1 MPSILPFLPVLRAL
15 LVVIASGALSGCA
28 GIGFYLQAIGGQ
40 LELYGARRPVGN
52 VLDAPG
58 TDPETRRLLQLA
70 TEVRSFAVE
79 TLALPD
85 NGSYTRY
92 ADLKRPY
99 VVWNV
104 FAAPALSLEPVQSCF
119 LVVGCLSY
127 RGYFDEAAAQ
137 RYAARLR
144 AEGHD
149 VFIGGV
155 AAYSTLGWFADPLLN
170 TMLRW
175 GDARLT
181 KTLIHELAHQA
192 VYVNDDSAFNEAFAS
207 TVARVG
213 YARWLDEHGGEA
225 DDARHEEVREQ
236 SFLELLLTTR
246 DSLAGIYAAQLS
258 DEEKLAAKAGA
269 FTALEAAYRDWRS
282 NWQGYDGYDNWMRTD
297 LNNAKL
303 ASISTYHHR
312 VAAFDAILLAAGGD
326 LPAFYRIVADLG
338 AQERQIRDRCLDDVV
353 QQKFCEP
360 LAAAVERERRG

>member
-1 MPSILPFLPVLRAL
+1 MRFTVLSLPRLRAL
-15 LVVIASGALSGCA
+15 VIVIASGAISGCA

-40 LELYGARRPVGN
+40 LELYGARRPVRS
-52 VLDAPG
+52 VLTAPD
-58 TDPETRRLLQLA
+58 TEPETRRLLQLA

-79 TLALPD
+79 DLALPD

-119 LVVGCLSY
+119 LIVGCLSY
-127 RGYFDEAAAQ
+127 RGYFDEAAAE
-137 RYAARLR
+137 RHAARLR
-144 AEGHD
+144 AAGHD
-149 VFIGGV
+149 VFVGGV

-175 GDARLT
+175 GDARLV

-192 VYVNDDSAFNEAFAS
+192 VYVADDSAFNEAFAS

-213 YARWLDEHGGEA
+213 YGRWLARHGGEVA
-225 DDARHEEVREQ
+225 EALSDEAREQ
-236 SFLELLLTTR
+236 SFLDLLLETR
-246 DSLAGIYAAQLS
+246 DTLSGIYESDLDEAAML
-258 DEEKLAAKAGA
+258 DAKSSA
-269 FTALEAAYRDWRS
+269 FTSLKAAYRDWRTR
-282 NWQGYDGYDNWMRTD
+282 WQGYDGYDSWMRED

-312 VAAFDAILLAAGGD
+312 VAAFDAILLQVDGD

-338 AQERQIRDRCLDDVV
+338 GQDRPERDRCLDDIV
-353 QQKFCEP
+353 QHKLCGP
-360 LAAAVERERRG
+360 LAAAIDGLRGG